1 MTFECLSSYFS
12 HSWTPQKRQAEGRQS
27 QNQEGQGKSQSHLLV
42 GLVPALLLLHFLN
55 LHMEKK
61 KKEINQS
68 VNFYQFIPNVSRQW
82 LFSTIQYDKEVN
94 GAGEYLVSESWDFS
108 QS

>member
-42 GLVPALLLLHFLN
+42 GLVPALLLPHFLN

-61 KKEINQS
+61 KKKSISQS
-68 VNFYQFIPNVSRQW
+68 IFTN
-82 LFSTIQYDKEVN
+82 LFQMCHVN
-94 GAGEYLVSESWDFS
+94 GFLAQYSRIKR
-108 QS
+108 

>member
-42 GLVPALLLLHFLN
+42 GLVPAFLLLHFLN

-61 KKEINQS
+61 KKRNQS
-68 VNFYQFIPNVSRQW
+68 VSQFLPIYSKCVTSMA
-82 LFSTIQYDKEVN
+82 F
-94 GAGEYLVSESWDFS
+94 
-108 QS
+108 

>member
-42 GLVPALLLLHFLN
+42 GLVPAFLLLHFLN

-61 KKEINQS
+61 KKRNQPVS
-68 VNFYQFIPNVSRQW
+68 QFLPIYSKCVTSMA
-82 LFSTIQYDKEVN
+82 F
-94 GAGEYLVSESWDFS
+94 
-108 QS
+108 